1 MALLDQLFGQQPQD
15 NGGLVQNILSQR
27 FAPSQQDA
35 AQATYQTLTSP
46 QPVSSY
52 TTQAQRLQAPMAVA
66 SQLGNLQQQGEQT
79 RALQMQNQM
88 TQFNM
93 PFIQGQMQ
101 DLYNQPQNGNAPAQ
115 GQSPG
120 LPPVGFNAPNNQSA
134 PDPRLKRAE
143 LAAMMGNKPLS
154 ETIMAEYNAD
164 PNVIRKKKEA
174 ETQGTDIENA
184 QKGVVGIDSR
194 LQNAIDILNEQIDL
208 APKTY
213 SGWMGE
219 QQEKMERN
227 YANINPKGEFPN
239 LVAQTKFTQNNAN
252 LFTQELPAIMQGMP
266 GSRMD
271 IPLINAIKNA
281 SQVNEYGAPAE
292 KTAALQNLKTLL
304 MKYQQNTHNY
314 AKQMGGGET
323 PIEPVNDA
331 NPPYQEIPAQGGIG
345 GKNQQ
350 QSSEGQLQT
359 KTINGQT
366 FINKNGTWYH
376 Q

>member
-66 SQLGNLQQQGEQT
+66 SQLGNMQQQGEQT

-154 ETIMAEYNAD
+154 DAIMAEYNAD
-164 PNVIRKKKEA
+164 RNVI
-174 ETQGTDIENA
+174 A
-184 QKGVVGIDSR
+184 QKSEAGKAGETAAESGKTLNVMSANLPVVMQR
-194 LQNAIDILNEQIDL
+194 LQEMEDAVPQASYGVGADNEGEGMQQKVADTFKTKASVANQLLLQRSAQGVLPELGPQLAQAGIRGNKFLETLASSASGLRMSASPDAKMSAIQGLREQYI
-208 APKTY
+208 
-213 SGWMGE
+213 S
-219 QQEKMERN
+219 
-227 YANINPKGEFPN
+227 
-239 LVAQTKFTQNNAN
+239 
-252 LFTQELPAIMQGMP
+252 
-266 GSRMD
+266 
-271 IPLINAIKNA
+271 
-281 SQVNEYGAPAE
+281 
-292 KTAALQNLKTLL
+292 NLKSTAR
-304 MKYQQNTHNY
+304 Q
-314 AKQMGGGET
+314 
-323 PIEPVNDA
+323 VR
-331 NPPYQEIPAQGGIG
+331 AQGGQAPSDAEIDAQVAKFIKG
-345 GKNQQ
+345 TGDTTGAPMAV
-350 QSSEGQLQT
+350 GQGNLKSMSNDDLMKALQ
-359 KTINGQT
+359 
-366 FINKNGTWYH
+366 
-376 Q
+376 